1 MYRRPKSQILT
12 VPWKRKHAESIMAFQ
27 VCECVRVH
35 KCLCVHDHNTESA
48 SAWIP
53 QYNPSSHQIQMFAH
67 AWALI
72 TFDSEHSNSIYEGC
86 YSQISCMFIS
96 ECVCVGRRVRGIA
109 VMWWQ
114 HSESHLHRRFAES
127 KQMGVVIKNEIF
139 WSIRLKNDVNKK
151 HFRLQ

>member
-1 MYRRPKSQILT
+1 MTRVTNLDCPSEKKTSCKL
-12 VPWKRKHAESIMAFQ
+12 SG
-27 VCECVRVH
+27 ECVSERERM
-35 KCLCVHDHNTESA
+35 CVRDCNSEST

-72 TFDSEHSNSIYEGC
+72 TFDSEHSNPIYEGC

-96 ECVCVGRRVRGIA
+96 ERVCVGRRVHGTA
-109 VMWWQ
+109 VMWRQ
-114 HSESHLHRRFAES
+114 HSESHLHRRLAES
-127 KQMGVVIKNEIF
+127 EQMGVVIKTEIF

-151 HFRLQ
+151 AF